1 MIPYV
6 IILISEWKCSVSSY
20 WIGFQAWKQ
29 NLNQEMQEGE
39 FNARKQLQ
47 RYWKSE
53 KQEYEV
59 TWSLTTARNLRLQRR
74 RQDPA
79 AQWELEP

>member
-1 MIPYV
+1 
-6 IILISEWKCSVSSY
+6 
-20 WIGFQAWKQ
+20 
-29 NLNQEMQEGE
+29 MQERE